1 MKVDTCCSV
10 EVFLLEFSH
19 IRGSEVI
26 AKSLVVRFSG
36 NFDES
41 HSERAEEDEPE
52 EVRVK
57 ISLGFDVR
65 RLLNTLTFAE

>member
-1 MKVDTCCSV
+1 MKVDTYCSV

-26 AKSLVVRFSG
+26 AKGLVVRFSG
-36 NFDES
+36 NFNES
-41 HSERAEEDEPE
+41 HSEGSEEDEPK
-52 EVRVK
+52 EVGVK